1 MAFQR
6 YLIDG
11 YGQLEINN
19 CAFRRDGRIEAQCF
33 LDPADFADESMEK
46 ASVPCENGM
55 VLAVDKARHMVR
67 FPVANET
74 LPLAINFSAEHM
86 YDERANGLKDHKIEW
101 RKDGEYFLP
110 RMGYLAVGDLF
121 TTNCFGY
128 DSEKFADDEELEE
141 AAKNMFA
148 DEDPTG
154 RLYAAPSEEGAW
166 VISNARAAS
175 GCAAEVVKAFTM
187 PDGTFALQLRIL
199 AL

>member
-6 YLIDG
+6 YSIDG
-11 YGQLEINN
+11 FGQLEINN

-33 LDPADFADESMEK
+33 LDPADFATGEGETMK

-86 YDERANGLKDHKIEW
+86 YDERANGLKDYKIEW

-128 DSEKFADDEELEE
+128 DASKFADDTELED
-141 AAKNMFA
+141 AAKGMF
-148 DEDPTG
+148 EDG
-154 RLYAAPSEEGAW
+154 GKRLYAAPSVEGAW
-166 VISNARAAS
+166 EISDARANT

>member
-1 MAFQR
+1 MAFKR

-55 VLAVDKARHMVR
+55 ILAVDKAKHMVR
-67 FPVANET
+67 FVDANET
-74 LPLAINFSAEHM
+74 MPLAINFSAEHM
-86 YDERANGLKDHKIEW
+86 YDERANGLKDYKIDW

-128 DSEKFADDEELEE
+128 DSAKFADDDALED
-141 AAKNMFA
+141 AAKGMF
-148 DEDPTG
+148 EDG
-154 RLYAAPSEEGAW
+154 GKRLYAAPSEEGAW
-166 VISNARAAS
+166 TISDERATS
-175 GCAAEVVKAFTM
+175 GCVAEVVKAFTM